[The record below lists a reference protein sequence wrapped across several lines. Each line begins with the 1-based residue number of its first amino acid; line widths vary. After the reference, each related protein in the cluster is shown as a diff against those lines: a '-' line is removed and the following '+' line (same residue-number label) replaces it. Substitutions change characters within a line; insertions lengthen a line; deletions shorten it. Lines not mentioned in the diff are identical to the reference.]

1 MTGTFALVLFDALA
15 LVAFAAIGVASHN
28 RSIDVPS
35 VLRNALPL
43 LIVWYALAP
52 LLGTYKPPS
61 WKALWIAWLVCIP
74 LGVILRAA
82 ILGHPNGGEFFS
94 FLSVTMVATC
104 MLLACFRWAAR
115 FIATLAG

>member
-1 MTGTFALVLFDALA
+1 MTGTFAIVLLDALA
-15 LVAFAAIGVASHN
+15 LVAFAVIGVLSHN
-28 RSIDVPS
+28 RTLDVSSI
-35 VLRNALPL
+35 LRNALPL

-61 WKALWIAWLVCIP
+61 WKTLWIAWLVCIP
-74 LGVILRAA
+74 LGVVLRAA

-115 FIATLAG
+115 FLAMLAG